1 MSKVLSYQQF
11 LESSKTK
18 GPVANVT
25 KEGRHYV
32 IECDGKVEKVDTSDL
47 DESDDNG
54 VAKRIVEAAMKLGA
68 SRLMVEGIKDKVVD
82 TMKTLF
88 RNSETTDQWDYVM
101 QGGTD
106 TKHKD

>member
-11 LESSKTK
+11 LESKKTK

-25 KEGRHYV
+25 KEGKYYV

-54 VAKRIVEAAMKLGA
+54 VAKRVVEAAMKLGA
-68 SRLMVEGIKDKVVD
+68 SRLMVEGIKDSVVD